1 MGSPIQ
7 AKSAFVQQKGFEMS
21 FELIDADT
29 EAPIDNR
36 YEAWG
41 NEEKSTIYTDQVQL
55 GLARHAK
62 KIDVPMTEQFSTHD
76 LRETLYS
83 IQEQWW
89 IEYGFDKW
97 ITNKMTGSDFE
108 DDGSKDI
115 GEAATANTNVMYGGD
130 ATGTGDI
137 DTSDIIDLSLIS
149 KLKEGARM
157 GIIGSST
164 KRKIFPIQTSTGG
177 YYALVLHPYQVYD
190 LKVTEGWQQ
199 AQREAALRGPENLIF
214 SGTGNL
220 AAQLPQAIGY
230 WDGVLIYEYVN
241 MPTISAAGSGGWGVG
256 GEVAGA
262 TGLLLGSQAGLLA
275 YCKGPEWIE
284 ETGYYSEYFGVMV
297 RVLMGFDKATFND
310 IDNGCIAVKTAA
322 NYHYTNA

>member
-1 MGSPIQ
+1 MNNAGY
-7 AKSAFVQQKGFEMS
+7 EMS

-29 EAPIDNR
+29 EAPIDNN

-41 NEEKSTIYTDQVQL
+41 NEEASSIYTDQVQL

-62 KIDVPMTEQFSTHD
+62 KILVPMAEQMSTHD

-97 ITNKMTGSDFE
+97 ITNKMTGSDFH
-108 DDGSKDI
+108 DDAGTPKDI
-115 GEAATANTNVMYGGD
+115 GEAATTNTNIMYGGD

-137 DTSDIIDLSLIS
+137 DVADKIDLSVIS
-149 KLKEGARM
+149 KLQEGARM
-157 GIIGSST
+157 GIVGSST
-164 KRKIFPIQTSTGG
+164 KRKIFPIQTNTGA
-177 YYALVLHPYQVYD
+177 YYALILHPYQVYD
-190 LKVTEGWQQ
+190 LKETDGWGQ

-230 WDGVLIYEYVN
+230 WNGVLIYEYVN
-241 MPTISAAGSGGWGVG
+241 MPTATTWGVPG
-256 GEVAGA
+256 TIAGA
-262 TGLLLGSQAGLLA
+262 TGLLLGTQAGLLA
-275 YCKGPEWIE
+275 YGRGPEWIE
-284 ETGYYSEYFGVMV
+284 EMGLYSEYFGVMI
-297 RVLMGFDKATFND
+297 RVVMGFDKATFNS
-310 IDNGCIAVKTAA
+310 IDNGCIALKTAA